1 MKQNT
6 KKVFRSLTLC
16 VYALLTLTPPPSNA
30 AIFFNSTST
39 CRKEMSK
46 FLSALVQ
53 DTFACQMLCPQST
66 CNLIARRT
74 TIIEDKDADCGVTDG
89 LLHQD
94 LNCQLSYCTTGPK
107 QITVNCPRVNCRL
120 VGTHRVTWL
129 IWSVFCSLW
138 VYLREKLLYTEDKIL
153 LEYRNFAWSSPL
165 IVTSFW
171 WMGFPEPE
179 GRLLSCDLFLV
190 RWDRRLMTA
199 S

>member
-1 MKQNT
+1 MCLCGKLLPKWNNSCCLVPLSDYCTT
-6 KKVFRSLTLC
+6 KETSTNEAEHKKSVSFLNLVCLC
-16 VYALLTLTPPPSNA
+16 IVDTDPPPLPTPQ
-30 AIFFNSTST
+30 FFLILPLHVEKKRAS
-39 CRKEMSK
+39 

-120 VGTHRVTWL
+120 VETHRVTWL
-129 IWSVFCSLW
+129 I
-138 VYLREKLLYTEDKIL
+138 
-153 LEYRNFAWSSPL
+153 
-165 IVTSFW
+165 
-171 WMGFPEPE
+171 
-179 GRLLSCDLFLV
+179 
-190 RWDRRLMTA
+190 
-199 S
+199 